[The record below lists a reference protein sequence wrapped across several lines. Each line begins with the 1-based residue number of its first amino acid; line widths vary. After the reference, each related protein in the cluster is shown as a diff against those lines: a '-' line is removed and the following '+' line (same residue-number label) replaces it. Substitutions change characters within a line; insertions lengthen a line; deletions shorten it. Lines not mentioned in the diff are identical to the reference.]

1 MANIKISD
9 LTSAAAATGTQ
20 QFEVNESGTSKK
32 VTGAQLA
39 TYIEGEI
46 SSSPTFTGQVSVDA
60 GSASAPSITKTG
72 DSNTGIYFPAADTIA
87 LSTGG
92 TFRLT
97 VDSSGNTSLVGG
109 LTSGDVT
116 TGNITSTGTIST
128 TGTIELGHASDTTLS
143 RSAAGVIAVE
153 GGVIPKEN
161 RANTFSATQTFS
173 NGIAPG
179 FLINKQNT
187 TGEGGEFQLEK
198 SNTSTL
204 SANLSIDL
212 AGNTL
217 RFFEGGGTARGA
229 YIDISSQAAGSS
241 SKILTTANAGT
252 DYVVGTDRSN
262 WNSVSGVSVVV
273 GQLGWKNYGNNH
285 TIFDASNATSPTGSA
300 ISNTNADVAWT
311 GTYPMLVGWNGTSTY
326 GVKVDTARYADSVS
340 TSGALN
346 ATAAASV
353 GAVGTYAMLRFITG
367 TAASP
372 GSTHSGSSLYYA
384 NAAGGVPG
392 SVSPSGTW
400 RLMGATNSGATNDTF
415 TSLFLRIS

>member
-39 TYIEGEI
+39 TYIESEI

-109 LTSGDVT
+109 LTSGAVT

-153 GGVIPKEN
+153 GGIIPKEN
-161 RANTFSATQTFS
+161 RANTFTATQTFS

-204 SANLSIDL
+204 SGNLIVDL

-217 RFFEGGGTARGA
+217 RFFENGGTFRGA
-229 YIDISSQAAGSS
+229 YVDITSQGSQ

-311 GTYPMLVGWNGTSTY
+311 GTYPMLVGWNGTNTY
-326 GVKVDTARYADSVS
+326 GVKVDTARYSDSVS

-353 GAVGTYAMLRFITG
+353 GAVGTYAMLRFIAA

-384 NAAGGVPG
+384 NSNGGTPG

>member
-32 VTGAQLA
+32 VTGSQLA
-39 TYIEGEI
+39 SYIEGEI
-46 SSSPTFTGQVSVDA
+46 SSSPSFTGQVSVDA

-72 DSNTGIYFPAADTIA
+72 DSNTGIYFPAADTLG

-92 TFRLT
+92 TLRVS
-97 VDSSGNTSLVGG
+97 VDASGNL
-109 LTSGDVT
+109 VT
-116 TGNITSTGTIST
+116 TGNI
-128 TGTIELGHASDTTLS
+128 ELGNTDTTIS

-161 RANTFSATQTFS
+161 RANTFTATQTFS

-187 TGEGGEFQLEK
+187 AGEGGEFQLEK
-198 SNTSTL
+198 SDTSTL

-212 AGNTL
+212 VNNTL

-229 YIDISSQAAGSS
+229 YIDISSQAASSS
-241 SKILTTANAGT
+241 SKILTTAGAST
-252 DYVVGTDRSN
+252 DYVVPATLSSYATISYVSTNFTAYQVRTN
-262 WNSVSGVSVVV
+262 WSTINGVNAVV
-273 GQLGWKNYGNNH
+273 GQLGWKKYGNNH

-300 ISNTNADVAWT
+300 ISYTNADVAWT
-311 GTYPMLVGWNGTSTY
+311 GTYPMLVGWNGTNTY
-326 GVKVDTARYADSVS
+326 GVKVDTARYSDSVS

-346 ATAAASV
+346 ATAAANV
-353 GAVGTYAMLRFITG
+353 GEVGTYAFLRFSTF
-367 TAASP
+367 TNASP
-372 GSTHSGSSLYYA
+372 GSTHAGSSLLYA
-384 NAAGGVPG
+384 NGGGGVVG
-392 SVSPSGTW
+392 SSAPSGTW
-400 RLMGATNSGATNDTF
+400 RLMGFTTNSSNATSS
-415 TSLFLRIS
+415 SLFLRIS